1 MRMKMNCIINGE
13 PGDSIPISD
22 RGLHYGDGLFETIA
36 VQDGACEFWDRHMH
50 RLLNG
55 CDRLGIPRP
64 SVAQLASEAAAL
76 QRGRQRA
83 GIIKIIVTRGA
94 GGRGYRPS
102 IPVQPTRILLA
113 KEWPDYPAAH
123 ATQGVKLRLCDQP
136 LSRNARL
143 AGLKH
148 LNRLEQVLASAEWD
162 GSEFAEG
169 LMLDDHRQVIEGTFT
184 NLFLIQDDRLVTP
197 SLEHCGVAGV
207 MRAVVL
213 DIARELDI
221 PCIEQNIS
229 EAALYES
236 QEMFLTNSLIG
247 IWPVRALGDWR
258 ANSGPVTRGLQKA
271 LAELR
276 GGHSAGVAYD

>member
-1 MRMKMNCIINGE
+1 MNTTCLINGE
-13 PGDSIPISD
+13 PGDSIPIGD

-36 VQDGACEFWDRHMH
+36 VQNGACEFWDRHMQ

-55 CDRLGIPRP
+55 CDRLNIPRP

-76 QRGRQRA
+76 QRDRPRA
-83 GIIKIIVTRGA
+83 GVLKILITRGG

-102 IPVQPTRILLA
+102 TPAQPTRVLLTN
-113 KEWPDYPAAH
+113 EWPDYPAAH
-123 ATQGVKLRLCDQP
+123 ATQGVKLRLCDQQ

-169 LMLDDHRQVIEGTFT
+169 LMLDARRQVIEGTFT
-184 NLFLIQDDRLVTP
+184 NLFLVRDESLWTP
-197 SLEHCGVAGV
+197 NLDHCGVAGI
-207 MRAVVL
+207 MRSVVL
-213 DIARELDI
+213 DLARELGI
-221 PCIEQNIS
+221 PCVEQNIS
-229 EAALYES
+229 ETALYES

-247 IWPVRALGDWR
+247 IWPVYGLGDWH
-258 ANSGPVTRGLQKA
+258 ADVGPVTRRLQRA

-276 GGHSAGVAYD
+276 GHPSKGIAGD

>member
-1 MRMKMNCIINGE
+1 MKMNCIINGE
-13 PGDSIPISD
+13 PGDSLPISD
-22 RGLHYGDGLFETIA
+22 RGLQYGDGLFETIA
-36 VQDGACEFWDRHMH
+36 VQDGACELWDRHMQ

-64 SVAQLASEAAAL
+64 SVAQLASEAATL
-76 QRGRQRA
+76 QRGRPGAR
-83 GIIKIIVTRGA
+83 ILKILVTRGS

-102 IPVQPTRILLA
+102 IPAQPTRILLA

-184 NLFLIQDDRLVTP
+184 NLFLVQDDSLLTP
-197 SLEHCGVAGV
+197 SLEHCGVAGI
-207 MRAVVL
+207 MRAVVM
-213 DIARELDI
+213 DFARGLGI
-221 PCIEQNIS
+221 PCVERNIS

-236 QEMFLTNSLIG
+236 REMFLTNSLIG
-247 IWPVRALGDWR
+247 IWPVRVLGDWH
-258 ANSGPVTRGLQKA
+258 ADAGPVTRRLQKA

-276 GGHSAGVAYD
+276 GRHSAGIRYD